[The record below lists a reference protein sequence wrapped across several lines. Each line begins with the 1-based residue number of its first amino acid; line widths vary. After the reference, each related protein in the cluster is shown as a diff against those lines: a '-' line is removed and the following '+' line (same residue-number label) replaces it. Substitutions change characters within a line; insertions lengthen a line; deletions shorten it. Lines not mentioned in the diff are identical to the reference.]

1 MNELWLKARL
11 YYEMFGHKDVLSEY
25 HHACLSAI
33 ENLITQT
40 PLMAIDLAMTG
51 LDPQQDQ
58 IISIGIVPIEAGNI
72 PLSIPLAKAQQIMIN
87 IDGSVGQSAAV
98 HGIVDNHLSS
108 ALTLEKAMEWFIEQT
123 KGHILLA
130 HHAPMDVGFLQSH
143 LAKTYNRTIKL
154 PFIDTLALEKQR
166 LLRQHDVLKEGS
178 LRLDACR
185 QRYGLPTYSGHDA
198 LTDALACAELFAA
211 QVNAIGDINQLS
223 ASEFISI

>member
-1 MNELWLKARL
+1 
-11 YYEMFGHKDVLSEY
+11 MFGHKDVLSEY
-25 HHACLSAI
+25 HHACLTAI
-33 ENLITQT
+33 DKLITQT
-40 PLMAIDLAMTG
+40 PLMAIDLEMTG

-58 IISIGIVPIEAGNI
+58 IISIGIVPIEPGTI
-72 PLSIPLAKAQQIMIN
+72 PLSIPLSKAQQVMIN

-108 ALTLEKAMEWFIEQT
+108 ALTLEQAMEWFIEQT
-123 KGHILLA
+123 KGHILVA
-130 HHAPMDVGFLQSH
+130 HHSPMDVGFLQSH
-143 LAKTYNRTIKL
+143 LAKTYNRAIKL

-198 LTDALACAELFAA
+198 LTDALACAELFVA
-211 QVNAIGDINQLS
+211 QINAIGDVQQLS

>member
-11 YYEMFGHKDVLSEY
+11 YYEMFGQSDLLSEY
-25 HHACLSAI
+25 QQAYLSVI
-33 ENLITQT
+33 NKPITSA
-40 PLMAIDLAMTG
+40 PLMAIDLEMTG

-58 IISIGIVPIEAGNI
+58 IISIGIVPIEPSLM

-98 HGIVDNHLSS
+98 HGIVDHHLSS
-108 ALTLEKAMEWFIEQT
+108 ALTLTQAMEWFVEKT
-123 KGHILLA
+123 KGHILVA
-130 HHAPMDVGFLQSH
+130 HHAPMDIGFLQSH
-143 LAKTYNRTIKL
+143 LYKTNGRAIKL

-198 LTDALACAELFAA
+198 LTDALACAELFVA
-211 QVNAIGDINQLS
+211 QVNSIGDINTLS
-223 ASEFISI
+223 AAEFISI